1 MDRGPGFPTLS
12 VVVPVYNEREAI
24 GSLLERLTAALDGA
38 ALDWE
43 AVLVDDG
50 SNDGSAELLD
60 RAATADPRLRVLHF
74 QVNCGQSAALD
85 AGFRHSRGALVALL
99 DADLQTFP
107 EDLLGLLEPVAR
119 GEVDAVVG
127 IRTERRDTGWRRFS
141 SVFANGVRNWLTRED
156 IADTGCPLKV
166 FRGDAIR
173 AVRLFNGAHRFLPT
187 LLRMEGYSV
196 RQTPVRHAPRQVGS
210 SKYGTWDRA
219 FRALRDAFGV
229 RWLQDRHLRWRL
241 R

>member
-12 VVVPVYNEREAI
+12 VVVPIFNERDAVPT
-24 GSLLERLTAALDGA
+24 LLERLAAALDGA
-38 ALDWE
+38 GLDWE
-43 AVLVDDG
+43 ALLVDDG
-50 SNDGSAELLD
+50 STDGSSELLD
-60 RAATADPRLRVLHF
+60 AAAARDPRLRVLHF
-74 QVNCGQSAALD
+74 QANCGQSAALD
-85 AGFRHSRGALVALL
+85 AGFRHSRGVCVALL
-99 DADLQTFP
+99 DADLQTVP
-107 EDLLGLLEPVAR
+107 EDLPGLLEPVAR

-127 IRTERRDTGWRRFS
+127 IRAERRDTGWRKFS
-141 SVFANGVRNWLTRED
+141 SAFANGVRNWLTRED

-173 AVRLFNGAHRFLPT
+173 AVRMFDGAHRFLPT
-187 LLRMEGYSV
+187 LLRLEGFSV
-196 RQTPVRHAPRQVGS
+196 RQTPVRHAPRQTGR

-229 RWLQDRHLRWRL
+229 RWLQDRHPRWRL